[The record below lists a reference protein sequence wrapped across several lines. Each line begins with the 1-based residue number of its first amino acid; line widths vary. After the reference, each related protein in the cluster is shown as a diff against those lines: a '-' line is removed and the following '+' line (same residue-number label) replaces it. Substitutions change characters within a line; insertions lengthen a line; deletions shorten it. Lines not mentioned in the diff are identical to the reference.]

1 VDRNH
6 RRKRRG
12 AVRDNAPD
20 FARGDCYDGDKKDIT
35 NDAEVNGLKIKK
47 YLYDGFFLCQKVTGC
62 ERYAV
67 EILRHIDGLLTDGKI
82 KIILFTNTDPDFPLA
97 NIEVVKCR
105 YMTKKAFN
113 LACQFCAIKNRAT
126 IINLVHQVYPLQFTA
141 VSAVHDIHDI
151 VTHFD
156 NLRNSFY
163 RKLKRWVKLFILCK
177 ISKHIVT
184 VSETEKQNM
193 IKHYKLPP
201 DRITVIYSAWDHVLE
216 IKGDER
222 VFESHPFLKR
232 GEYFLATA
240 TLAKSKNFEW
250 IIEAAKHNPQSQFVV
265 TGLTDTFDFFGIK
278 SFDDGGLSNVRHLG
292 YVSDGE
298 LVSLM
303 KHCRAFLFP
312 SLYEGFGLPPL
323 EALGLGAKDV
333 VVSNATCLP
342 EIYGGNPPSVHFID
356 PKDFNV
362 DLEKLL
368 AEPVAPPENLLGKYG
383 WDKTA
388 KKLYELLERL

>member
-1 VDRNH
+1 
-6 RRKRRG
+6 
-12 AVRDNAPD
+12 
-20 FARGDCYDGDKKDIT
+20 
-35 NDAEVNGLKIKK
+35 LKIKK
-47 YLYDGFFLCQKVTGC
+47 YVYDGFFLSKKVTGA
-62 ERYAV
+62 ERYAT
-67 EILRHIDGLLTDGKI
+67 EILRHIDELLTDGKI
-82 KIILFTNTDPDFPLA
+82 KIILFTNTDPDFPLM
-97 NIEVVKCR
+97 NIEIVKCR
-105 YMTKKAFN
+105 YIAKKRFK
-113 LACQFCAIKNRAT
+113 LACQFYAIKNRAS
-126 IINLVHQVYPLQFTA
+126 IISLVPEVYPLQCT
-141 VSAVHDIHDI
+141 VIVAVHDIHDI

-163 RKLKRWVKLFILCK
+163 VKLKRWVKLFLLCK
-177 ISKHIVT
+177 ISKHVIV
-184 VSETEKQNM
+184 VSETEKQNV

-201 DRITVIYSAWDHVLE
+201 DKVTVMYSAWNHVLE
-216 IKGDER
+216 IKDDEC
-222 VFESHPFLKR
+222 VFDRHPFLKR
-232 GEYFLATA
+232 GEYFLATS
-240 TLAKSKNFEW
+240 TLAKSKNFAW
-250 IIEAAKHNPQSQFVV
+250 IIEAAKHNPQSQFII
-265 TGLTDTFDFFGIK
+265 TGWTDSFKFFGIK
-278 SFDDGGLSNVRHLG
+278 SFDNGGLNNVNHLG

-368 AEPVAPPENLLGKYG
+368 AEPVAPPENLLSKYD
-383 WDKTA
+383 WDKSA